1 MREGEWTAVIP
12 IFQDRELF
20 VQNSQDWV
28 EQMNTRRKLNRLESH
43 EQKRHK
49 NPRSG
54 QSENSKTLF

>member
-1 MREGEWTAVIP
+1 
-12 IFQDRELF
+12 
-20 VQNSQDWV
+20 
-28 EQMNTRRKLNRLESH
+28 MNTRRKLNRLESH